1 MMALNALIRHGSHFF
16 LTATAS
22 SNNPVDAPECPK
34 VIAFA
39 SVYGEKAAYLVKKNK
54 MMNDYTHNH
63 YLGKATLEK
72 IIDAESVVE
81 PVDDSK
87 YDLTKNSCVHYA
99 GSIWRELGFHETN
112 ELATFLV
119 QNLIENGGFINVARE
134 KVKVGGLRV
143 LATYMAGGDIVFE
156 KYVNDTVFSQLNIE

>member
-1 MMALNALIRHGSHFF
+1 MITS
-16 LTATAS
+16 
-22 SNNPVDAPECPK
+22 
-34 VIAFA
+34 
-39 SVYGEKAAYLVKKNK
+39 
-54 MMNDYTHNH
+54 
-63 YLGKATLEK
+63 LEK

-87 YDLTKNSCVHYA
+87 YDLTKNSCFHYA

-119 QNLIENGGFINVARE
+119 QNLIKDGGFINVARD